1 MNVKALFVNHVEKMG
16 LGVIVFAVVLIWAK
30 EYFGGSWKLERRNP
44 NALIAEIKQKRV
56 EINSGKWP
64 AEKRQEF
71 ALVDFSDRAAT
82 LLRPIDVSKYELS
95 TELFVPLNR
104 PKEKA
109 REPDLL
115 AVESLTATEGH
126 VILALYPLDEF
137 EQEEGDMQ
145 MADAKAEG
153 EEEVPDEF
161 RRRDVADPADIM
173 PADEDEP
180 EEFRKQRF
188 KGTRKQALGAG
199 AVRWGGDALAGQGK
213 AVRGDKGA
221 GLGGG
226 DDLRTT
232 SGQRP
237 QGRFF
242 VAVRGVWPIRQQLER
257 IQKAMHLP
265 TTNAALDHLQ
275 ILDFE
280 LERQTAAAGDDPW
293 SKEWQKLDIKYAQQ
307 ILDEVD
313 GFDDEPLDMAVFDT
327 VITMP
332 LPMRMFGVWK
342 DHATHPR
349 VKNYELSPEE
359 QQRERALQARVKEAY
374 EKDMAEFEKQRGPVP
389 GGFASQ
395 SNDFRD
401 MGNRMMRNNPMA
413 ASEAFGDMARD
424 MRGAQPGGAR
434 GELTPADLT
443 AKITA
448 VGRLLLFRYFDFDV
462 QPGYAYR
469 YRVKLKLQNPNYQRD
484 PAEVVDPSV
493 AEGDSRMTPDSNI
506 SNAAVMP
513 VSPRYFL
520 KDVERNPLA
529 DEGRRGREVASV
541 TIYEWHKKMGTQV
554 YATVP
559 LDSLGQFLGGKVNTD
574 VLDVATPIIDKED
587 YNFTT
592 DDVLLDVA
600 ASTTLAPENHPD
612 LVLPPKGKGAKT
624 VSVGIAPEVLVVS
637 GGGDLKVISGG
648 KSSEDEKSL
657 QAYAKR
663 ERDPFK
669 DMVRQADEEMNP
681 LDFALTKGEM
691 DPGRGKGK
699 GRGKGAKGGGPEDR
713 PGMMIDADPN
723 PRRKGSRG
731 GRDAMGAGAG
741 GMGAG
746 FGPGGIRGAG
756 AGAMP
761 PAAGTGT
768 GTGKGKAK
776 GKR

>member
-16 LGVIVFAVVLIWAK
+16 FGVIVFAVVLIWAK

-44 NALIAEIKQKRV
+44 NALIAEIKQKRE
-56 EINSGKWP
+56 EINRGKWP
-64 AEKRQEF
+64 EEKRQEF

-109 REPDLL
+109 REPDFL
-115 AVESLTATEGH
+115 AVESLTADPGH

-137 EQEEGDMQ
+137 EGMDEGEMPL
-145 MADAKAEG
+145 ADAKEDMG
-153 EEEVPDEF
+153 EEEEDNRFV
-161 RRRDVADPADIM
+161 RRDVATGLEELPAEEM
-173 PADEDEP
+173 EP

-199 AVRWGGDALAGQGK
+199 AVKWGGDALAGQGK

-226 DDLRTT
+226 DDFRTT

-237 QGRFF
+237 QGRFY
-242 VAVRGVWPIRQQLER
+242 VSVRGVWPIRQQLER
-257 IQKAMHLP
+257 IQNAMKLP

-280 LERQTAAAGDDPW
+280 LQRQTAAAGDDPW
-293 SKEWQKLDIKYAQQ
+293 SKEWQTLDIKYAQQ
-307 ILDEVD
+307 ILEEVD

-374 EKDMAEFEKQRGPVP
+374 EKDKAEFEKQRGPVP
-389 GGFASQ
+389 GGFAGQ

-401 MGNRMMRNNPMA
+401 MSNRMSRNNPMA
-413 ASEAFGDMARD
+413 ANELYGDIARD

-434 GELTPADLT
+434 GEMTAADLT
-443 AKITA
+443 AKVTA

-484 PAEVVDPSV
+484 AAEVVDPSV
-493 AEGDSRMTPDSNI
+493 AEGESRMTPESNI
-506 SNAAVMP
+506 SNAAVLP

-529 DEGRRGREVASV
+529 EEGRRGREVASV
-541 TIYEWHKKMGTQV
+541 AIYEWHKKMGTQV

-574 VLDVATPIIDKED
+574 VLDVATPVIDKED

-612 LVLPPKGKGAKT
+612 LILPPKGRGAKT
-624 VSVGIAPEVLVVS
+624 VSLGIAPEALIVS

-648 KSSEDEKSL
+648 KASSDEKSL
-657 QAYAKR
+657 QDYAKR
-663 ERDPFK
+663 EREPFK
-669 DMVRQADEEMNP
+669 DMVRPADEELNP

-691 DPGRGKGK
+691 DPGRGKG
-699 GRGKGAKGGGPEDR
+699 RGKGTKGGGPEDR
-713 PGMMIDADPN
+713 PGMMGADPN
-723 PRRKGSRG
+723 PRRKGGGRG

-746 FGPGGIRGAG
+746 FGPGGVRGAG

-761 PAAGTGT
+761 PAGGV
-768 GTGKGKAK
+768 GKGKAK